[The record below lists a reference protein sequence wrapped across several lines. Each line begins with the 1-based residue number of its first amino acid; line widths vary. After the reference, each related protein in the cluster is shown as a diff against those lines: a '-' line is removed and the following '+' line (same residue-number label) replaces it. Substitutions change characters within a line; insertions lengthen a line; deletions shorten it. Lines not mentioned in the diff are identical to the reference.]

1 MESSCFAVFFSSLG
15 FSLRVNS
22 TAANSLSRSASCLA
36 LHLAGLWRPGA
47 GQTVEIMR
55 TRVRKKIGNSAMKG
69 TGQTIHTFIVMQLL
83 WSQHL
88 RFIDFSHVAYSAKFK
103 SKMIEV
109 EAVKMT

>member
-1 MESSCFAVFFSSLG
+1 
-15 FSLRVNS
+15 
-22 TAANSLSRSASCLA
+22 
-36 LHLAGLWRPGA
+36 
-47 GQTVEIMR
+47 
-55 TRVRKKIGNSAMKG
+55 MKG